1 MTAFALR
8 ILQDDAD
15 HEAALDELERLWGA
29 PDGSPEADRLGVLA
43 LIIDDY
49 ERRAHPLPLPDP
61 IDAILFRMESQG
73 LTRRD
78 LARFIG
84 SSGRISE
91 VLSRKRGLSIEMIR
105 RLHAGLGISLD
116 VLVQPTGAP
125 EAAEIVVEM
134 SPRQRRSATG

>member
-1 MTAFALR
+1 MTGFALR

-15 HEAALDELERLWGA
+15 HEAALCELERLWGA

-49 ERRAHPLPLPDP
+49 ERRAHPLSLPDP

-78 LARFIG
+78 LERFIG
-84 SSGRISE
+84 SSGRVSE

-105 RLHAGLGISLD
+105 RLHAGLGILLD
-116 VLVQPTGAP
+116 VLVQPTGAS
-125 EAAEIVVEM
+125 EAAEIVVEV
-134 SPRQRRSATG
+134 SPRPRRSATG